1 MVGSINNTTG
11 VLAALKALQTASS
24 DLAQAETR
32 VSSGLKVR
40 VAADNA
46 AAFQTSAI
54 MNGEVN
60 ALQAVTLSLN
70 HAQSVSDVAISA
82 AQQVSDLLIS
92 MKGTASAA
100 MATDLTDDQRQA
112 YNLQFQQQRTQ
123 LSQFIQN
130 ASFDNSNILN
140 GSKPNGLTFIVDAE
154 ASQTVT
160 LKGRNFLP
168 GGGVV
173 TLSSTSDLSSSDAA
187 QHAYDAITQSIT
199 NVGSQ
204 LIDMSSE
211 NKRIEA
217 QAGFVTKLSDALT
230 GGVGTL
236 VDTDVAGDS
245 ALIQALQVKQSLAGQ
260 AVSIA
265 NNAPQALLALFR

>member
-11 VLAALKALQTASS
+11 VLAALKALQGASS
-24 DLAQAETR
+24 DLSQAETR
-32 VSSGLKVR
+32 VSSGYKVR

-46 AAFQTSAI
+46 PAFQTSAI
-54 MNGEVN
+54 LNGEVN
-60 ALQAVTLSLN
+60 SLQAVTLSLN
-70 HAQSVSDVAISA
+70 HAQSVSDVSIAA

-100 MATDLTDDQRQA
+100 MAGDLSDDQRQA
-112 YNLQFQQQRTQ
+112 YNLQFQQQRAQ
-123 LSQFIQN
+123 LTQFIQN
-130 ASFDNSNILN
+130 ASFDDANVLN
-140 GSKPNGLTFIVDAE
+140 GSKPNGITFIVDA
-154 ASQTVT
+154 AATQTVT
-160 LKGRNFLP
+160 LKGRDFLP
-168 GGGVV
+168 GGSVV
-173 TLSSTSDLSSSDAA
+173 TLSTTSDLSSPDAA

-199 NVGSQ
+199 NVGAQ

-217 QAGFVTKLSDALT
+217 QAGFVAKLSDALT
-230 GGVGTL
+230 SGVSTL

>member
-24 DLAQAETR
+24 DLSQAETR
-32 VSSGLKVR
+32 VSSGFKVR

-46 AAFQTSAI
+46 SAFQTSAI
-54 MNGEVN
+54 LNGEVN

-70 HAQSVSDVAISA
+70 HAQSVSDVALSA
-82 AQQVSDLLIS
+82 AGQISNLLIQ
-92 MKGTASAA
+92 MKGTAASA
-100 MATDLTDDQRQA
+100 MASDLTDDQRQA
-112 YNLQFQQQRTQ
+112 YNLQFQQQRAQ

-130 ASFDNSNILN
+130 ASFDDSNILN
-140 GSKPNGLTFIVDAE
+140 GSKPNGLTFVVDAE
-154 ASQTVT
+154 ATQTVT
-160 LKGRNFLP
+160 LKGRDFLP
-168 GGGVV
+168 GGPVV
-173 TLSSTSDLSSSDAA
+173 TLSSTSDLSSPDAA

-199 NVGSQ
+199 NVGDQ
-204 LIDMSSE
+204 LIDMTSE
-211 NKRIEA
+211 SKRIEA
-217 QAGFVTKLSDALT
+217 QAGFVSKLSDALT
-230 GGVGTL
+230 GGISTL